1 MKLFS
6 RPTQVHRFLIRS
18 TIEQKMQS
26 LLESMDVKATTK
38 NAEENALTIGDLVSL
53 FTQAEAQEDPPI
65 PEVDTHDQV
74 GHDDSSSA
82 GRDSPVELENIVENV
97 EISTNCISE
106 TDAATHDPEQAVNI
120 SRDSPV
126 ELEDIVENVEIST
139 DCISETGVD
148 AHDLEQGVNIDEQ
161 NKTGNENNDS
171 DVEIISPSE
180 NDSDS
185 EMNDRYSF
193 YGEYSDCERYNSEY
207 EPDDEFN
214 RYSDERCSDEDDDEH
229 DRSHSDNDD
238 TPGTASMDTEA
249 VDNLSNL
256 IVYVDDDNY
265 HTLRRQVV
273 GHDAPQPDVE
283 VDDMIAMHQV
293 DTFVVSDNYNSEL
306 GNNNGDVIEAYS
318 EIELPENV
326 EKSGEESVNR
336 KTETED
342 YKPATCIE
350 IMSEEENES
359 THPNKIDMS
368 IPIIEIKDDND
379 HTGMPVSVIEIKDED
394 DDACM
399 PVSGIDIKDED
410 DDNGMLVPATEIKD
424 DDDDTG
430 MPVSV
435 IKIKDENDDACM
447 MVPATEIKDE
457 DDDTESPVPVIE
469 VKDDGEAKCIIIDDA
484 IDRSEPVI
492 EVLDEV
498 DTVVD
503 CTSANVDEL
512 LGEVDSGIACTVD
525 NDIQ

>member
-74 GHDDSSSA
+74 GHDDSSSV
-82 GRDSPVELENIVENV
+82 GRASSVELENIVENV
-97 EISTNCISE
+97 EISTDCISE
-106 TDAATHDPEQAVNI
+106 TDAETHDWEQAINI
-120 SRDSPV
+120 SRESPV

-148 AHDLEQGVNIDEQ
+148 ANNLEQGVNIDEP
-161 NKTGNENNDS
+161 NETGNENNDS

-193 YGEYSDCERYNSEY
+193 YGEDSDCERYNSEY
-207 EPDDEFN
+207 ESDDEFN
-214 RYSDERCSDEDDDEH
+214 RYSDERYSDEDEDD
-229 DRSHSDNDD
+229 RLHSDIDD
-238 TPGTASMDTEA
+238 TSETVNMDTEA
-249 VDNLSNL
+249 ADNLSNL

-265 HTLRRQVV
+265 QTLQRQVV
-273 GHDAPQPDVE
+273 GHDAPQPEVE
-283 VDDMIAMHQV
+283 VDDMIAMHEV

-306 GNNNGDVIEAYS
+306 ANNNGDVNEANS

-350 IMSEEENES
+350 IVSEDGNES

-399 PVSGIDIKDED
+399 LVSGIDIKDED

-457 DDDTESPVPVIE
+457 DDDIESPVPVIE
-469 VKDDGEAKCIIIDDA
+469 VKDDGEAECIIIDDA
-484 IDRSEPVI
+484 IDRPETAI
-492 EVLDEV
+492 EALDEV

-503 CTSANVDEL
+503 CTSANIVKL
-512 LGEVDSGIACTVD
+512 QGEVESDIACTVD

>member
-1 MKLFS
+1 M
-6 RPTQVHRFLIRS
+6 HRFLIRS

-74 GHDDSSSA
+74 GRDDSSSA

-97 EISTNCISE
+97 EICTDCISE
-106 TDAATHDPEQAVNI
+106 TDAETHDPEQLVNI
-120 SRDSPV
+120 SLDSPV

-139 DCISETGVD
+139 DCISETDVD
-148 AHDLEQGVNIDEQ
+148 AHDLEQGVNIDEP
-161 NKTGNENNDS
+161 NETGNENNDS
-171 DVEIISPSE
+171 DVEIIRPSE

-193 YGEYSDCERYNSEY
+193 YGEDSDCERYNSEY
-207 EPDDEFN
+207 ESDDEFN
-214 RYSDERCSDEDDDEH
+214 RYSDERCSDDDEDEH

-238 TPGTASMDTEA
+238 TPGTVSMDTEA
-249 VDNLSNL
+249 ADNLSNL

-273 GHDAPQPDVE
+273 GHDAPQPEVE
-283 VDDMIAMHQV
+283 VDDMIAMHEV
-293 DTFVVSDNYNSEL
+293 DTFVMSDNYNSEL
-306 GNNNGDVIEAYS
+306 ANNNGDVNEAYS

-359 THPNKIDMS
+359 AHPNKIDMS
-368 IPIIEIKDDND
+368 V
-379 HTGMPVSVIEIKDED
+379 PVI
-394 DDACM
+394 
-399 PVSGIDIKDED
+399 
-410 DDNGMLVPATEIKD
+410 EIKD

-469 VKDDGEAKCIIIDDA
+469 VKDDGEAKCIIIDDT

>member
-74 GHDDSSSA
+74 GHDDSSSV

-97 EISTNCISE
+97 EISTDCISE
-106 TDAATHDPEQAVNI
+106 TDAETHDWEQAINI
-120 SRDSPV
+120 SRESPV

-148 AHDLEQGVNIDEQ
+148 ANDLEQGVNIDEP
-161 NKTGNENNDS
+161 NETGNENNDS

-193 YGEYSDCERYNSEY
+193 YGEDSDCERYNSEY
-207 EPDDEFN
+207 DSDEEFN
-214 RYSDERCSDEDDDEH
+214 RYSDERCSDDEDEH

-238 TPGTASMDTEA
+238 TPETVNMDTETA
-249 VDNLSNL
+249 DNLSNL
-256 IVYVDDDNY
+256 IVYVDDDHY
-265 HTLRRQVV
+265 QTLQRQAV
-273 GHDAPQPDVE
+273 GHDAPQPEVE
-283 VDDMIAMHQV
+283 VDDMIAMHEV
-293 DTFVVSDNYNSEL
+293 DTFIVSDNYNSEL
-306 GNNNGDVIEAYS
+306 ANNNGDVNEAYS

-326 EKSGEESVNR
+326 EKSGEESMNR

-368 IPIIEIKDDND
+368 VP
-379 HTGMPVSVIEIKDED
+379 VIEIKD

-399 PVSGIDIKDED
+399 PVPVIEIQDED
-410 DDNGMLVPATEIKD
+410 DN
-424 DDDDTG
+424 
-430 MPVSV
+430 
-435 IKIKDENDDACM
+435 NCM
-447 MVPATEIKDE
+447 
-457 DDDTESPVPVIE
+457 SVPVI
-469 VKDDGEAKCIIIDDA
+469 
-484 IDRSEPVI
+484 
-492 EVLDEV
+492 
-498 DTVVD
+498 
-503 CTSANVDEL
+503 N
-512 LGEVDSGIACTVD
+512 
-525 NDIQ
+525 